1 MFTVLIF
8 WNGIIFWNGKCDKVV
23 KLLLD
28 DLSFEMESISIGWWN
43 LPEDE
48 NNGSDNFNSESHE
61 VSPANDLKDREGNT
75 DEDKKAEFDLNIL
88 L

>member
-1 MFTVLIF
+1 
-8 WNGIIFWNGKCDKVV
+8 
-23 KLLLD
+23 
-28 DLSFEMESISIGWWN
+28 MENISIGWCN

-48 NNGSDNFNSESHE
+48 NDGGDNFNSESHE
-61 VSPANDLKDREGNT
+61 VSPANDLKDREGDT

>member
-1 MFTVLIF
+1 
-8 WNGIIFWNGKCDKVV
+8 
-23 KLLLD
+23 
-28 DLSFEMESISIGWWN
+28 MEDISIECGN

-48 NNGSDNFNSESHE
+48 NNGSDNFNSKSHE
-61 VSPANDLKDREGNT
+61 VSPANDLEDREGNT